1 MADFQTASAAIGLA
15 RDVVDLIQY
24 LRKVKA
30 AMDTVEDD
38 IDGLIKELQSLN
50 SLYGQLERK
59 YKHQPNPGTDNTP
72 TPQQSLWS
80 ELGDTLKEG
89 RATFDN
95 FDKQLREVYGN
106 DPKNKG
112 KIDALVKQH
121 KLRSRIPKMNALRDQ
136 IHTYNS
142 VLHMYLMK
150 ISLANQYVQGEWIKG
165 PC

>member
-15 RDVVDLIQY
+15 RDVIDLIQY

-30 AMDTVEDD
+30 AMDTAEDD

-50 SLYGQLERK
+50 TLYGQLERK
-59 YKHQPNPGTDNTP
+59 YKQQPQPGIENSP
-72 TPQQSLWS
+72 TAQQGLWS
-80 ELGDTLKEG
+80 ELGETLKEG
-89 RATFDN
+89 RATFDK
-95 FDKQLREVYGN
+95 FDKELREVYGN

-121 KLRSRIPKMNALRDQ
+121 KLRSRIPKINAFRDQ

-142 VLHMYLMK
+142 VLQMYLMK
-150 ISLANQYVQGEWIKG
+150 ISLANQYAIQ
-165 PC
+165 

>member
-15 RDVVDLIQY
+15 RDVIELIQY

-30 AMDTVEDD
+30 AMDTIEDD

-50 SLYGQLERK
+50 TLYGQLERK
-59 YKHQPNPGTDNTP
+59 YKQQPEPGTENTP
-72 TPQQSLWS
+72 TVQQGLWS
-80 ELGDTLKEG
+80 ELGETLKEG
-89 RATFDN
+89 RATFDK
-95 FDKQLREVYGN
+95 FDKELRGVYGN

-121 KLRSRIPKMNALRDQ
+121 KLRSRLPKINAFRDQ

-142 VLHMYLMK
+142 VLQMYLMK
-150 ISLANQYVQGEWIKG
+150 ISLANQYVIW
-165 PC
+165 